1 MPVLNAFYG
10 NKKVMIVGN
19 DQTAKDI
26 VEALKSENFNN
37 VVLLDVPNSYASY
50 YGISEEK
57 PVYTLFVEETEQ
69 REETSQCEV
78 KFTKVQ
84 GYAGDRLGRYVS
96 RDYKES
102 RKAQDFY
109 QHRLRMIGMKPD
121 LLGAVTI
128 PFEEVKDIPWFYQDK
143 SPMLHLFVP
152 KKEGVAQA
160 VVEAIKDYFKR

>member
-1 MPVLNAFYG
+1 MALNAYYG
-10 NKKVMIVGN
+10 NKKVMIVGDN
-19 DQTAKDI
+19 QTAKDI
-26 VEALKSENFNN
+26 VEALKAENFNN
-37 VVLLDVPNSYASY
+37 VVLLDVPNSYAAY

-69 REETSQCEV
+69 REETSRCEV

-152 KKEGVAQA
+152 KQEGVAQA
-160 VVEAIKDYFKR
+160 VCEAIKDYFKK